1 MGSGEWDDYDSP
13 LPAPR
18 SPLPTNEATT
28 MSEEKNNVSRRDAL
42 KGLAGIGVSLPVLN
56 TNLLASDHDHDHDH
70 GSHGQAAKTA
80 AKKAPY
86 KAKFFN
92 ADQMALVATISEL
105 IIPTD
110 DHSPG
115 AIKAEVPEFID
126 LMISESSA
134 ESKKTWTDGLAA
146 MDKLSQD
153 KNGVPFNKATKDQQV
168 AILTEISKNEAKPQ
182 TQEERFFKTIKNMT
196 IDGYYTS
203 EIGIKQE
210 LQYKGNTY
218 LREFKGCTHPEHQG

>member
-1 MGSGEWDDYDSP
+1 
-13 LPAPR
+13 
-18 SPLPTNEATT
+18 

-56 TNLLASDHDHDHDH
+56 SNLLAQDHNHDH
-70 GSHGQAAKTA
+70 GGQGQAAKTTT
-80 AKKAPY
+80 KKAPY
-86 KAKFFN
+86 KPKFFN

-110 DHSPG
+110 DHSKG
-115 AIKAEVPEFID
+115 AIEAEVPEFID
-126 LMISESSA
+126 LMISEAPA
-134 ESKKTWTDGLAA
+134 EAKKIWTDGLAA

-153 KNGVPFNKATKDQQV
+153 KNSVPFNKATKDQQI

-182 TQEERFFKTIKNMT
+182 TQEERFFRTIKNMT

-203 EIGIKQE
+203 RIGIHDE

-218 LREFKGCTHPEHQG
+218 LKEFKGCTHPEHQS

>member
-1 MGSGEWDDYDSP
+1 
-13 LPAPR
+13 
-18 SPLPTNEATT
+18 

>member
-1 MGSGEWDDYDSP
+1 
-13 LPAPR
+13 
-18 SPLPTNEATT
+18 

-56 TNLLASDHDHDHDH
+56 TSLLAQDQDHNHDH
-70 GSHGQAAKTA
+70 GSHGQAAKPA
-80 AKKAPY
+80 AKTPY

-110 DHSPG
+110 DHSKG
-115 AIKAEVPEFID
+115 AIDAEAPEFID
-126 LMISESSA
+126 LMISESPA
-134 ESKKTWTDGLAA
+134 ETKKTWTDGLAA
-146 MDKLSQD
+146 MDKLSQTR
-153 KNGVPFNKATKDQQV
+153 NGVLFNKATKDQQI

-182 TQEERFFKTIKNMT
+182 TQEEKFFKAIKNMT

-203 EIGIKQE
+203 RIGIHDE

-218 LREFKGCTHPEHQG
+218 LKEFKGCTHPEHQS

>member
-1 MGSGEWDDYDSP
+1 
-13 LPAPR
+13 
-18 SPLPTNEATT
+18 
-28 MSEEKNNVSRRDAL
+28 MSDEKNNVSRRDAL
-42 KGLAGIGVSLPVLN
+42 KGIAGIGVSLPVLN
-56 TNLLASDHDHDHDH
+56 TNLLAQEHQH
-70 GSHGQAAKTA
+70 GSHAQATA
-80 AKKAPY
+80 EKKATY

-92 ADQMALVATISEL
+92 AGQMALIATISEL

-115 AIKAEVPEFID
+115 AIAAEVPEFID

-134 ESKKTWTDGLAA
+134 ETKKNWTDGLAA
-146 MDKLSQD
+146 MDALSQTR
-153 KNGVPFNKATKDQQV
+153 NSAAFNKATKDQQI

-182 TQEERFFKTIKNMT
+182 TPEERFFKTIKNMT

-203 EIGIKQE
+203 KIGIHQE

-218 LREFKGCTHPEHQG
+218 LKEFKGCTHPEHQN

>member
-1 MGSGEWDDYDSP
+1 
-13 LPAPR
+13 
-18 SPLPTNEATT
+18 

-56 TNLLASDHDHDHDH
+56 TNLLARGQDHNHDH

-80 AKKAPY
+80 AKIPY

-92 ADQMALVATISEL
+92 ADQMALIATISEL

-110 DHSPG
+110 DHSKG
-115 AIKAEVPEFID
+115 AIAAEVPEFID

-134 ESKKTWTDGLAA
+134 EAKKTWTDGLAA
-146 MDKLSQD
+146 IDKLSLG
-153 KNGVPFNKATKDQQV
+153 KNDASFNKATKDQQI

-182 TQEERFFKTIKNMT
+182 TLEERFFKTVKNMT

-203 EIGIKQE
+203 RIGIHDE

-218 LREFKGCTHPEHQG
+218 LKEFKGCTHPEHQS

>member
-1 MGSGEWDDYDSP
+1 
-13 LPAPR
+13 
-18 SPLPTNEATT
+18 

-42 KGLAGIGVSLPVLN
+42 KGIAGIGASLPILN
-56 TNLLASDHDHDHDH
+56 TSLLADDHSHEH
-70 GSHGQAAKTA
+70 HGQAAKTA
-80 AKKAPY
+80 TKKAPY

-92 ADQMALVATISEL
+92 ADQMALIATISEL

-115 AIKAEVPEFID
+115 AIAAEVPQFID
-126 LMISESSA
+126 LMVSESPEEA
-134 ESKKTWTDGLAA
+134 KKTWTGGLAA

-153 KNGVPFNKATKDQQV
+153 KNGAAFNKATKEQQI

-182 TQEERFFKTIKNMT
+182 TQEERFFRTIKNMT

-218 LREFKGCTHPEHQG
+218 LKEFKGCTHPEHQS

>member
-1 MGSGEWDDYDSP
+1 
-13 LPAPR
+13 
-18 SPLPTNEATT
+18 
-28 MSEEKNNVSRRDAL
+28 MSDEKNNVSRRDAL
-42 KGLAGIGVSLPVLN
+42 KGIAGIGAALPVLN
-56 TNLLASDHDHDHDH
+56 TKLLADDHDHAN
-70 GSHGQAAKTA
+70 HGQATKA
-80 AKKAPY
+80 AEKKAPY

-115 AIKAEVPEFID
+115 AIAAEVPEFID
-126 LMISESSA
+126 LMISESPA
-134 ESKKTWTDGLAA
+134 ETKKLWTDGLAA

-153 KNGVPFNKATKDQQV
+153 KNSAPFNKATKDRQI

-182 TQEERFFKTIKNMT
+182 TLEERFFKAIKNMT

-203 EIGIKQE
+203 KIGIHQE
-210 LQYKGNTY
+210 LKYKGNTY
-218 LREFKGCTHPEHQG
+218 LKEFKGCTHPEHQG